1 MALPAPGAAAA
12 ALPLTR
18 EWRAPFPLDV
28 RLVLS
33 VHRRGLHD
41 PACRV
46 SGDGAVWRTSL
57 TPDGPGTLRVTA
69 LTAACPVT
77 TRGPAQPA
85 AAASGAVP
93 ASAAAAGAVV
103 SAAAWGPGASWLLD
117 TLPSLLGAG
126 DDPAGFAPAHPLL
139 RDLSRRNPGLR
150 VGRSGRV
157 LEALVPAVLE
167 QKVVSLEAHRAWRRL
182 LLTFGDP
189 APGPGPP
196 GMRVFPPARAWL
208 RIPSWEWHLAGV
220 EAVRARTIAA
230 AARVAGR
237 MEEAAAMDPADADR
251 RLQAVPG
258 IGPWTSAE
266 IRQRACGDA
275 DAVSVGDYHLPAVVG
290 WALAGRVTDDAG
302 MLDLLAPYAGH
313 RHRVTRLVELSGM
326 RPPRRGPRLAPR
338 DYRAF

>member
-1 MALPAPGAAAA
+1 MALPAPGAGAAA
-12 ALPLTR
+12 MPLTR
-18 EWRAPFPLDV
+18 DWRAPFPLDV
-28 RLVLS
+28 RLILS
-33 VHRRGLHD
+33 VHRRGPRD

-57 TPDGPGTLRVTA
+57 TPDGPGTLRVAA
-69 LTAACPVT
+69 LSAA
-77 TRGPAQPA
+77 RPA
-85 AAASGAVP
+85 AAAT
-93 ASAAAAGAVV
+93 VV

-117 TLPSLLGAG
+117 TLPSLLGAA

-139 RDLSRRNPGLR
+139 RDLSCRHGGLR

-157 LEALVPAVLE
+157 LEALIPAVLE

-189 APGPGPP
+189 APGPAPA
-196 GMRVFPPARAWL
+196 GMRVFPPAQAWL

-230 AARVAGR
+230 AVRVAGR
-237 MEEAAAMDPADADR
+237 MEEAMAMPSAEADR

-326 RPPRRGPRLAPR
+326 RPPRHGPRLAPR